1 MTLLIIVIEIKLHLI
16 VLSAKSCEVLSVESR
31 NKNFQC
37 ETGARQ
43 LSMTGGR
50 DVDAL
55 AGQEV
60 PARKQ

>member
-1 MTLLIIVIEIKLHLI
+1 M
-16 VLSAKSCEVLSVESR
+16 LSAKSCKVLSVETG

-43 LSMTGGR
+43 LSVTEGR

-55 AGQEV
+55 AGQEI
-60 PARKQ
+60 PASKQ